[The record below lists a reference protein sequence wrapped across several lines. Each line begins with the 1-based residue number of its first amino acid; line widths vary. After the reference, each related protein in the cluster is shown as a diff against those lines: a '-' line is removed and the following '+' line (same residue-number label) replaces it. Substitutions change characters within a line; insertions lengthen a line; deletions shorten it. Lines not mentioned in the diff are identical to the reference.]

1 MKGVAIIANPSAGKD
16 IRRLVASGRV
26 ISNQEKANIITRFV
40 KGLAYK
46 GVRNIYFMPDKS
58 GLFRPCIDELKND
71 IEVNFLDTKHFDGP
85 QQTLYASKLIKELDC
100 ACVLVLGGD
109 GTNRLVA
116 KEVGNVPIIPI
127 STGTNNAF
135 PIMIDPTVAGLAAG
149 FYVNSLQGSNNKE
162 LIFQRPIIT
171 ISIDDKKMFKKEI
184 NGLNIDMLDS
194 PVSGTGAQAW
204 EADLTVFAS
213 GSKELIDKCMNIF
226 KAFSKE
232 VIDVGSFG
240 NGMKFKILANL
251 LVTIHNTA
259 AAEALRLGELAGLD
273 QDMIYKVLGNSA
285 ATSVMLQKRMPL
297 MINKNYEPP
306 TASFNIF
313 LKDVDIIRNFIK
325 NNNVTLPTFEG
336 SAKIYDKAEKTLSKN
351 WDTASVYE
359 VLKMENIDE

>member
-1 MKGVAIIANPSAGKD
+1 MNIGLIGLGAMGGAYAKHLLKNNFKCFGIDLDKNNILKFIQLGGQEITYDELFNKVDIVLTSLPSL
-16 IRRLVASGRV
+16 I
-26 ISNQEKANIITRFV
+26 
-40 KGLAYK
+40 AYK
-46 GVRNIYFMPDKS
+46 DVLNN
-58 GLFRPCIDELKND
+58 LKRLGKNNSKK
-71 IEVNFLDTKHFDGP
+71 IILDM
-85 QQTLYASKLIKELDC
+85 
-100 ACVLVLGGD
+100 
-109 GTNRLVA
+109 N
-116 KEVGNVPIIPI
+116 
-127 STGTNNAF
+127 
-135 PIMIDPTVAGLAAG
+135 
-149 FYVNSLQGSNNKE
+149 
-162 LIFQRPIIT
+162 T
-171 ISIDDKKMFKKEI
+171 ISIDDKNMFKNEI

-273 QDMIYKVLGNSA
+273 KDVIYKVLGNSA

-325 NNNVTLPTFEG
+325 NNKVTLPTFEG

>member
-1 MKGVAIIANPSAGKD
+1 MNIGLIGLGAMGGAYAKHLLKNNFKCFGIDLDKNNILKFIQLGGQEITYDELFNKVEIVLTSLPSL
-16 IRRLVASGRV
+16 I
-26 ISNQEKANIITRFV
+26 
-40 KGLAYK
+40 AYK
-46 GVRNIYFMPDKS
+46 DVLNN
-58 GLFRPCIDELKND
+58 LKRLGKNNSKK
-71 IEVNFLDTKHFDGP
+71 IILDM
-85 QQTLYASKLIKELDC
+85 
-100 ACVLVLGGD
+100 
-109 GTNRLVA
+109 N
-116 KEVGNVPIIPI
+116 
-127 STGTNNAF
+127 
-135 PIMIDPTVAGLAAG
+135 
-149 FYVNSLQGSNNKE
+149 
-162 LIFQRPIIT
+162 T
-171 ISIDDKKMFKKEI
+171 ISIDDKKMFKNEI

-325 NNNVTLPTFEG
+325 NNKVTLPTFEG

>member
-1 MKGVAIIANPSAGKD
+1 MNIGLIGLGAMGGAYAKHLLKNNFKCFGIDLDKNNILKFIQLGGQEITYDELFNKVEIVLTSLPS
-16 IRRLVASGRV
+16 L
-26 ISNQEKANIITRFV
+26 N
-40 KGLAYK
+40 AYK
-46 GVRNIYFMPDKS
+46 DVLNN
-58 GLFRPCIDELKND
+58 LKRLGKNNPKK
-71 IEVNFLDTKHFDGP
+71 IILDM
-85 QQTLYASKLIKELDC
+85 
-100 ACVLVLGGD
+100 
-109 GTNRLVA
+109 N
-116 KEVGNVPIIPI
+116 
-127 STGTNNAF
+127 
-135 PIMIDPTVAGLAAG
+135 
-149 FYVNSLQGSNNKE
+149 
-162 LIFQRPIIT
+162 T
-171 ISIDDKKMFKKEI
+171 ISIDDKNMFKNEI
-184 NGLNIDMLDS
+184 IGLNIDMLDS

-232 VIDVGSFG
+232 VVNVGSFG

-273 QDMIYKVLGNSA
+273 QDMIFKVLGNSA

-306 TASFNIF
+306 TASYNIF

-325 NNNVTLPTFEG
+325 DNNVTLPTFEG

>member
-1 MKGVAIIANPSAGKD
+1 MNIGLIGLGAMGGAYAKHLLKNNFKCFGIDLDKNNILKFIQLGGQEITYDELFNKVEIVLTSLPSLK
-16 IRRLVASGRV
+16 
-26 ISNQEKANIITRFV
+26 
-40 KGLAYK
+40 AYK
-46 GVRNIYFMPDKS
+46 DVLNN
-58 GLFRPCIDELKND
+58 LKRLGKNNSKK
-71 IEVNFLDTKHFDGP
+71 IILDM
-85 QQTLYASKLIKELDC
+85 
-100 ACVLVLGGD
+100 
-109 GTNRLVA
+109 N
-116 KEVGNVPIIPI
+116 
-127 STGTNNAF
+127 
-135 PIMIDPTVAGLAAG
+135 
-149 FYVNSLQGSNNKE
+149 
-162 LIFQRPIIT
+162 T
-171 ISIDDKKMFKKEI
+171 ISIDDKNMFKNEI
-184 NGLNIDMLDS
+184 IGLNIDMLDS

-232 VIDVGSFG
+232 VINVGSFG

-273 QDMIYKVLGNSA
+273 QDMIFKVLGNSA

-306 TASFNIF
+306 TASYNIF

-325 NNNVTLPTFEG
+325 DNNVTLPTFEG

>member
-1 MKGVAIIANPSAGKD
+1 MNIGLIGLGAMGGAYARHLLKNNFECFGIDLDKNNISKFIQLGGKEITYDELFYKVEIVLTSLPS
-16 IRRLVASGRV
+16 L
-26 ISNQEKANIITRFV
+26 N
-40 KGLAYK
+40 AYK
-46 GVRNIYFMPDKS
+46 DVLNN
-58 GLFRPCIDELKND
+58 LKKLGKNNSKK
-71 IEVNFLDTKHFDGP
+71 IILDM
-85 QQTLYASKLIKELDC
+85 
-100 ACVLVLGGD
+100 
-109 GTNRLVA
+109 N
-116 KEVGNVPIIPI
+116 
-127 STGTNNAF
+127 
-135 PIMIDPTVAGLAAG
+135 
-149 FYVNSLQGSNNKE
+149 
-162 LIFQRPIIT
+162 T
-171 ISIDDKKMFKKEI
+171 ISIDDKNMFKNEI

-325 NNNVTLPTFEG
+325 DNNVTLPTFEG

>member
-1 MKGVAIIANPSAGKD
+1 MNIGLIGLGAMGGAYAKHLLKNNFKCFGIDLDKNNILKFIQLGGQEITYDELFNKVDIVLTSLPSL
-16 IRRLVASGRV
+16 I
-26 ISNQEKANIITRFV
+26 
-40 KGLAYK
+40 AYK
-46 GVRNIYFMPDKS
+46 DVLNN
-58 GLFRPCIDELKND
+58 LKRLGKNNSKK
-71 IEVNFLDTKHFDGP
+71 IILDM
-85 QQTLYASKLIKELDC
+85 
-100 ACVLVLGGD
+100 
-109 GTNRLVA
+109 N
-116 KEVGNVPIIPI
+116 
-127 STGTNNAF
+127 
-135 PIMIDPTVAGLAAG
+135 
-149 FYVNSLQGSNNKE
+149 
-162 LIFQRPIIT
+162 T
-171 ISIDDKKMFKKEI
+171 ISIDDKNMFKNEI
-184 NGLNIDMLDS
+184 NGFNIDMLDS

>member
-1 MKGVAIIANPSAGKD
+1 MNIGLIGLGAMGGAYAKHLLKNNFKCFGIDLDKNNISKFIQLGGQEITYDELFNKVEIVLTSLPSL
-16 IRRLVASGRV
+16 I
-26 ISNQEKANIITRFV
+26 
-40 KGLAYK
+40 AYK
-46 GVRNIYFMPDKS
+46 DVLNN
-58 GLFRPCIDELKND
+58 LKRLGKNNSRK
-71 IEVNFLDTKHFDGP
+71 IILDM
-85 QQTLYASKLIKELDC
+85 
-100 ACVLVLGGD
+100 
-109 GTNRLVA
+109 N
-116 KEVGNVPIIPI
+116 
-127 STGTNNAF
+127 
-135 PIMIDPTVAGLAAG
+135 
-149 FYVNSLQGSNNKE
+149 
-162 LIFQRPIIT
+162 T
-171 ISIDDKKMFKKEI
+171 ISIDDKKMFKNEI

-232 VIDVGSFG
+232 VINVGSFG

-336 SAKIYDKAEKTLSKN
+336 SAKIYDKAEKTLSRN

>member
-1 MKGVAIIANPSAGKD
+1 MNIGLIGLGAMGGAYAKHLLKNNFKCFGIDLDKNNILKFIQLG
-16 IRRLVASGRV
+16 G
-26 ISNQEKANIITRFV
+26 QEIT
-40 KGLAYK
+40 Y
-46 GVRNIYFMPDKS
+46 
-58 GLFRPCIDELKND
+58 DELFNKVEIVLTSLPSLNAYRYVLNNLKRLGKNNPKK
-71 IEVNFLDTKHFDGP
+71 IILDM
-85 QQTLYASKLIKELDC
+85 
-100 ACVLVLGGD
+100 
-109 GTNRLVA
+109 N
-116 KEVGNVPIIPI
+116 
-127 STGTNNAF
+127 
-135 PIMIDPTVAGLAAG
+135 
-149 FYVNSLQGSNNKE
+149 
-162 LIFQRPIIT
+162 T
-171 ISIDDKKMFKKEI
+171 ISIDDKNMFKNEI
-184 NGLNIDMLDS
+184 IGLNIDMLDS

-232 VIDVGSFG
+232 VINVGSFG

-273 QDMIYKVLGNSA
+273 QDMIFKVLGNSA

-306 TASFNIF
+306 TASYNIF

-325 NNNVTLPTFEG
+325 DNNVTLPTFEG

>member
-1 MKGVAIIANPSAGKD
+1 MNIGLIGLGAMGGAYAKHLLKNNFKCFGIDLDKNNIVKFIQLGGQEITYDELFNKVEIVLTSLPS
-16 IRRLVASGRV
+16 L
-26 ISNQEKANIITRFV
+26 N
-40 KGLAYK
+40 AYK
-46 GVRNIYFMPDKS
+46 DVLNN
-58 GLFRPCIDELKND
+58 LKRLGKNNSKKF
-71 IEVNFLDTKHFDGP
+71 ILDM
-85 QQTLYASKLIKELDC
+85 
-100 ACVLVLGGD
+100 
-109 GTNRLVA
+109 N
-116 KEVGNVPIIPI
+116 
-127 STGTNNAF
+127 
-135 PIMIDPTVAGLAAG
+135 
-149 FYVNSLQGSNNKE
+149 
-162 LIFQRPIIT
+162 T
-171 ISIDDKKMFKKEI
+171 ISIDDKNMFKNEI
-184 NGLNIDMLDS
+184 IGLNIDMLDS

-232 VIDVGSFG
+232 VINVGSFG

-273 QDMIYKVLGNSA
+273 QDMIFKVLGNSA

-306 TASFNIF
+306 TASYNIF

-325 NNNVTLPTFEG
+325 DNNVTLPTFEG

>member
-1 MKGVAIIANPSAGKD
+1 MNIGLIGLGAMGGAYAKHLLKNNFKCFGIDLDKNNILKFIQLGGQEITYDELFNKVEIVLTSLPS
-16 IRRLVASGRV
+16 L
-26 ISNQEKANIITRFV
+26 N
-40 KGLAYK
+40 AYK
-46 GVRNIYFMPDKS
+46 DVLNN
-58 GLFRPCIDELKND
+58 LKRLGKNNPKK
-71 IEVNFLDTKHFDGP
+71 IILDM
-85 QQTLYASKLIKELDC
+85 
-100 ACVLVLGGD
+100 
-109 GTNRLVA
+109 N
-116 KEVGNVPIIPI
+116 
-127 STGTNNAF
+127 
-135 PIMIDPTVAGLAAG
+135 
-149 FYVNSLQGSNNKE
+149 
-162 LIFQRPIIT
+162 T
-171 ISIDDKKMFKKEI
+171 ISIDDKNMFKNEI
-184 NGLNIDMLDS
+184 IGLNIDMLDS

-232 VIDVGSFG
+232 VINVGSFG

-273 QDMIYKVLGNSA
+273 QDMIFKVLGNSA

-306 TASFNIF
+306 TASYNIF
-313 LKDVDIIRNFIK
+313 LNDVDIIRNFIK
-325 NNNVTLPTFEG
+325 DNNVTLPTFEG

>member
-1 MKGVAIIANPSAGKD
+1 MNIGLIGLGAMGGSYAKHLLKNNFKCFGIDLDKNNISKFIQLGGQEITYDELFNKVEIVLTSLPSL
-16 IRRLVASGRV
+16 I
-26 ISNQEKANIITRFV
+26 
-40 KGLAYK
+40 AYK
-46 GVRNIYFMPDKS
+46 DVLNN
-58 GLFRPCIDELKND
+58 LKRLGKNNSKK
-71 IEVNFLDTKHFDGP
+71 IILDM
-85 QQTLYASKLIKELDC
+85 
-100 ACVLVLGGD
+100 
-109 GTNRLVA
+109 N
-116 KEVGNVPIIPI
+116 
-127 STGTNNAF
+127 
-135 PIMIDPTVAGLAAG
+135 
-149 FYVNSLQGSNNKE
+149 
-162 LIFQRPIIT
+162 T
-171 ISIDDKKMFKKEI
+171 ISIDDKKMFKNEI

-273 QDMIYKVLGNSA
+273 QNMIYKVLGNSA

-325 NNNVTLPTFEG
+325 NNKVTLPTFEG

>member
-1 MKGVAIIANPSAGKD
+1 MNIGLIGLGAMGGAYAKHLLKNNFKCFGIDLDKNNILKFIQLGGQEITYDELFNKVEIVLTSLPS
-16 IRRLVASGRV
+16 L
-26 ISNQEKANIITRFV
+26 N
-40 KGLAYK
+40 AYK
-46 GVRNIYFMPDKS
+46 DVLNN
-58 GLFRPCIDELKND
+58 LKRLGKNNSKK
-71 IEVNFLDTKHFDGP
+71 IILDM
-85 QQTLYASKLIKELDC
+85 
-100 ACVLVLGGD
+100 
-109 GTNRLVA
+109 N
-116 KEVGNVPIIPI
+116 
-127 STGTNNAF
+127 
-135 PIMIDPTVAGLAAG
+135 
-149 FYVNSLQGSNNKE
+149 
-162 LIFQRPIIT
+162 T
-171 ISIDDKKMFKKEI
+171 ISIDDKNMFKNEI

-232 VIDVGSFG
+232 VINVGSFG

>member
-1 MKGVAIIANPSAGKD
+1 MNIGLIGLGAMGGAYAKHLLKNNFKCFGIDLDKNNILKFIKLGGQEITYDELFNKVEIVLTSLPS
-16 IRRLVASGRV
+16 L
-26 ISNQEKANIITRFV
+26 N
-40 KGLAYK
+40 AYK
-46 GVRNIYFMPDKS
+46 DVLNN
-58 GLFRPCIDELKND
+58 LKRLGKNNSKK
-71 IEVNFLDTKHFDGP
+71 IILDM
-85 QQTLYASKLIKELDC
+85 
-100 ACVLVLGGD
+100 
-109 GTNRLVA
+109 N
-116 KEVGNVPIIPI
+116 
-127 STGTNNAF
+127 
-135 PIMIDPTVAGLAAG
+135 
-149 FYVNSLQGSNNKE
+149 
-162 LIFQRPIIT
+162 T
-171 ISIDDKKMFKKEI
+171 ISIDDKNMFKNEI
-184 NGLNIDMLDS
+184 IGLNIDMLDS

-232 VIDVGSFG
+232 VINVGSFG

-259 AAEALRLGELAGLD
+259 AAEALRLGELAGLE
-273 QDMIYKVLGNSA
+273 QDMIFKVLGNSA

-306 TASFNIF
+306 TASYNIF

-325 NNNVTLPTFEG
+325 DNNVTLPTFEG

>member
-1 MKGVAIIANPSAGKD
+1 MNIGLIGLGAMGGAYAKHLLKNNFKCFGIDLDKNNISKFIQLGGQEITYDELFNKVEIVLTSLPS
-16 IRRLVASGRV
+16 L
-26 ISNQEKANIITRFV
+26 N
-40 KGLAYK
+40 AYK
-46 GVRNIYFMPDKS
+46 DVLDN
-58 GLFRPCIDELKND
+58 LKRLGKNNPKK
-71 IEVNFLDTKHFDGP
+71 IILDM
-85 QQTLYASKLIKELDC
+85 
-100 ACVLVLGGD
+100 
-109 GTNRLVA
+109 N
-116 KEVGNVPIIPI
+116 
-127 STGTNNAF
+127 
-135 PIMIDPTVAGLAAG
+135 
-149 FYVNSLQGSNNKE
+149 
-162 LIFQRPIIT
+162 T
-171 ISIDDKKMFKKEI
+171 ISIDDKVMFKNEI
-184 NGLNIDMLDS
+184 NVLNIDMLDS

-213 GSKELIDKCMNIF
+213 GSKELIDRCMNVLET
-226 KAFSKE
+226 FSKE
-232 VIDVGSFG
+232 VINVGSFG

-306 TASFNIF
+306 TASYNIF

>member
-1 MKGVAIIANPSAGKD
+1 MNIGLIGLGAMGGAYAKHLLKNNFKCFGIDLDKNNILKFIQLGGQEITYDELFNKVDIVLTSLPSL
-16 IRRLVASGRV
+16 I
-26 ISNQEKANIITRFV
+26 
-40 KGLAYK
+40 AYK
-46 GVRNIYFMPDKS
+46 DVLNN
-58 GLFRPCIDELKND
+58 LKRLGKNNSKK
-71 IEVNFLDTKHFDGP
+71 IILDM
-85 QQTLYASKLIKELDC
+85 
-100 ACVLVLGGD
+100 
-109 GTNRLVA
+109 N
-116 KEVGNVPIIPI
+116 
-127 STGTNNAF
+127 
-135 PIMIDPTVAGLAAG
+135 
-149 FYVNSLQGSNNKE
+149 
-162 LIFQRPIIT
+162 T
-171 ISIDDKKMFKKEI
+171 ISIDDKNMFKNEI
-184 NGLNIDMLDS
+184 NGFNIDMLDS

-226 KAFSKE
+226 RAFSKE
-232 VIDVGSFG
+232 VINVGSFG

-273 QDMIYKVLGNSA
+273 KDMIYKVLGNSA

>member
-1 MKGVAIIANPSAGKD
+1 MNIGLIGLGAMGGAYAKHLLKNNFKCFGIDLDKNNILKFIKLGGQEITYDELFNKVEIVLTSLPS
-16 IRRLVASGRV
+16 L
-26 ISNQEKANIITRFV
+26 N
-40 KGLAYK
+40 AYK
-46 GVRNIYFMPDKS
+46 DVLNN
-58 GLFRPCIDELKND
+58 LKRLGKNNPKK
-71 IEVNFLDTKHFDGP
+71 IILDM
-85 QQTLYASKLIKELDC
+85 
-100 ACVLVLGGD
+100 
-109 GTNRLVA
+109 N
-116 KEVGNVPIIPI
+116 
-127 STGTNNAF
+127 
-135 PIMIDPTVAGLAAG
+135 
-149 FYVNSLQGSNNKE
+149 
-162 LIFQRPIIT
+162 T
-171 ISIDDKKMFKKEI
+171 ISIDDKNMFKNEI
-184 NGLNIDMLDS
+184 IGLNIDMLDS

-232 VIDVGSFG
+232 VINVGSFG

-273 QDMIYKVLGNSA
+273 QNMILKVLGNSA

-306 TASFNIF
+306 TASYNIF

-325 NNNVTLPTFEG
+325 DNNVTLPTFEG

>member
-1 MKGVAIIANPSAGKD
+1 MNIGLIGLGAMGGAYAKHLLKNNFKCFGIDLDKNNILKFIQLGGQEITYDELFNKVEIVLTSVPS
-16 IRRLVASGRV
+16 L
-26 ISNQEKANIITRFV
+26 N
-40 KGLAYK
+40 AYK
-46 GVRNIYFMPDKS
+46 DVLNN
-58 GLFRPCIDELKND
+58 LKRLGKNNSKK
-71 IEVNFLDTKHFDGP
+71 IILDM
-85 QQTLYASKLIKELDC
+85 
-100 ACVLVLGGD
+100 
-109 GTNRLVA
+109 N
-116 KEVGNVPIIPI
+116 
-127 STGTNNAF
+127 
-135 PIMIDPTVAGLAAG
+135 
-149 FYVNSLQGSNNKE
+149 
-162 LIFQRPIIT
+162 T
-171 ISIDDKKMFKKEI
+171 ISIDDKNMFKNEI
-184 NGLNIDMLDS
+184 IGLNIDMLDS

-232 VIDVGSFG
+232 VINVGSFG

-273 QDMIYKVLGNSA
+273 QDMIFKVLGNSA

-306 TASFNIF
+306 TASYNIF

-325 NNNVTLPTFEG
+325 DNNVTLPTFEG

>member
-1 MKGVAIIANPSAGKD
+1 MNIGLIGLGAMGGAYAKHLLKNNFKCFGIDLDKNNILKFIQLGGQEITYDELFNKVEIVLTSLPS
-16 IRRLVASGRV
+16 L
-26 ISNQEKANIITRFV
+26 N
-40 KGLAYK
+40 AYK
-46 GVRNIYFMPDKS
+46 DVLNN
-58 GLFRPCIDELKND
+58 LKRLGKNNPKK
-71 IEVNFLDTKHFDGP
+71 IILDM
-85 QQTLYASKLIKELDC
+85 
-100 ACVLVLGGD
+100 
-109 GTNRLVA
+109 N
-116 KEVGNVPIIPI
+116 
-127 STGTNNAF
+127 
-135 PIMIDPTVAGLAAG
+135 
-149 FYVNSLQGSNNKE
+149 
-162 LIFQRPIIT
+162 T
-171 ISIDDKKMFKKEI
+171 ISIDDKNMFKNEI
-184 NGLNIDMLDS
+184 IGLNIDMLDS

-232 VIDVGSFG
+232 VINVGSFG

-273 QDMIYKVLGNSA
+273 QDMIFKVLGNSA

-306 TASFNIF
+306 TASYNIF

-325 NNNVTLPTFEG
+325 DNNVTLPTFEG
-336 SAKIYDKAEKTLSKN
+336 SAKIYDKAEKTLSMN

>member
-1 MKGVAIIANPSAGKD
+1 MNIGLIGLGAMGGAYAKHLLKNNFKCFGIDLDKNNILKFIQLGGQEITYDELFNKVDIVLTSLPSL
-16 IRRLVASGRV
+16 I
-26 ISNQEKANIITRFV
+26 
-40 KGLAYK
+40 AYK
-46 GVRNIYFMPDKS
+46 DVLNN
-58 GLFRPCIDELKND
+58 LKRLGKNNSKK
-71 IEVNFLDTKHFDGP
+71 IILDM
-85 QQTLYASKLIKELDC
+85 
-100 ACVLVLGGD
+100 
-109 GTNRLVA
+109 N
-116 KEVGNVPIIPI
+116 
-127 STGTNNAF
+127 
-135 PIMIDPTVAGLAAG
+135 
-149 FYVNSLQGSNNKE
+149 
-162 LIFQRPIIT
+162 T
-171 ISIDDKKMFKKEI
+171 ISIDDKNMFKNEI

-226 KAFSKE
+226 RAFSKE
-232 VIDVGSFG
+232 VINVGSFG

-273 QDMIYKVLGNSA
+273 KDMIYKVLGNSA

>member
-1 MKGVAIIANPSAGKD
+1 MNIGLIGLGAMGGAYAKHLLKNNFKCFGIDLDKNNISKFIQLGGQEITYDELFNKVDIVLTSLPSL
-16 IRRLVASGRV
+16 I
-26 ISNQEKANIITRFV
+26 
-40 KGLAYK
+40 AYK
-46 GVRNIYFMPDKS
+46 DVLNN
-58 GLFRPCIDELKND
+58 LKRLGKNNSKK
-71 IEVNFLDTKHFDGP
+71 IILDM
-85 QQTLYASKLIKELDC
+85 
-100 ACVLVLGGD
+100 
-109 GTNRLVA
+109 N
-116 KEVGNVPIIPI
+116 
-127 STGTNNAF
+127 
-135 PIMIDPTVAGLAAG
+135 
-149 FYVNSLQGSNNKE
+149 
-162 LIFQRPIIT
+162 T
-171 ISIDDKKMFKKEI
+171 ISIDDKNMFKNEI

-213 GSKELIDKCMNIF
+213 GSKELIDKYMNIF

-325 NNNVTLPTFEG
+325 NNKVTLPTFEG

>member
-1 MKGVAIIANPSAGKD
+1 MNIGLIGLGAMGGAYAKHLLKNNFKCFGIDLDKNNILKFIQLGGQEITYDELFNKVEIVLTSLPS
-16 IRRLVASGRV
+16 L
-26 ISNQEKANIITRFV
+26 N
-40 KGLAYK
+40 AYK
-46 GVRNIYFMPDKS
+46 DVLNN
-58 GLFRPCIDELKND
+58 LKRLGKNNSKK
-71 IEVNFLDTKHFDGP
+71 IILDM
-85 QQTLYASKLIKELDC
+85 
-100 ACVLVLGGD
+100 
-109 GTNRLVA
+109 N
-116 KEVGNVPIIPI
+116 
-127 STGTNNAF
+127 
-135 PIMIDPTVAGLAAG
+135 
-149 FYVNSLQGSNNKE
+149 
-162 LIFQRPIIT
+162 T
-171 ISIDDKKMFKKEI
+171 ISIDDKNMFKNEI
-184 NGLNIDMLDS
+184 IGLNIDMLDS

-226 KAFSKE
+226 RAFSKE
-232 VIDVGSFG
+232 VINVGSFG

-273 QDMIYKVLGNSA
+273 QDMIYKVLCNSA

>member
-1 MKGVAIIANPSAGKD
+1 MNIGLIGLGAMGGAYAKHLLKNNFKCFGIDLDKNNILKFIQLGGQEITYDELFNKVEIVLTSLPS
-16 IRRLVASGRV
+16 L
-26 ISNQEKANIITRFV
+26 N
-40 KGLAYK
+40 AYK
-46 GVRNIYFMPDKS
+46 DVLNN
-58 GLFRPCIDELKND
+58 LKRLGKNNPKK
-71 IEVNFLDTKHFDGP
+71 IILDM
-85 QQTLYASKLIKELDC
+85 
-100 ACVLVLGGD
+100 
-109 GTNRLVA
+109 N
-116 KEVGNVPIIPI
+116 
-127 STGTNNAF
+127 
-135 PIMIDPTVAGLAAG
+135 
-149 FYVNSLQGSNNKE
+149 
-162 LIFQRPIIT
+162 T
-171 ISIDDKKMFKKEI
+171 ISIDDKNMFKNEI
-184 NGLNIDMLDS
+184 FGLNIDMLDS

-232 VIDVGSFG
+232 VINVGSFG

-251 LVTIHNTA
+251 LVSIHNTA

-273 QDMIYKVLGNSA
+273 QDMIFKVLGNSA

-306 TASFNIF
+306 TASYNIF

-325 NNNVTLPTFEG
+325 DNNVTLPTFEG

>member
-1 MKGVAIIANPSAGKD
+1 MNIGLIGLGAMGGAYAKHLLKNNFKCFGIDLDKNNILKFIQLGGQEITYDELFNKVDIVLTSLPSL
-16 IRRLVASGRV
+16 I
-26 ISNQEKANIITRFV
+26 
-40 KGLAYK
+40 AYK
-46 GVRNIYFMPDKS
+46 DVLNN
-58 GLFRPCIDELKND
+58 LKRLGKNNSKK
-71 IEVNFLDTKHFDGP
+71 IILDM
-85 QQTLYASKLIKELDC
+85 
-100 ACVLVLGGD
+100 
-109 GTNRLVA
+109 N
-116 KEVGNVPIIPI
+116 
-127 STGTNNAF
+127 
-135 PIMIDPTVAGLAAG
+135 
-149 FYVNSLQGSNNKE
+149 
-162 LIFQRPIIT
+162 T
-171 ISIDDKKMFKKEI
+171 ISIDDKNMFKNEI

-273 QDMIYKVLGNSA
+273 QDMIYKVLGDSA

-325 NNNVTLPTFEG
+325 NNKVTLPTFEG

>member
-1 MKGVAIIANPSAGKD
+1 MNIGLIGLGAMGGAYAKHLLKNNFKCFGIDLDKNNILKFIQLGGQEITYDELFNKVDIVLTSLPSL
-16 IRRLVASGRV
+16 I
-26 ISNQEKANIITRFV
+26 
-40 KGLAYK
+40 AYK
-46 GVRNIYFMPDKS
+46 DVLNN
-58 GLFRPCIDELKND
+58 LKRLGKNNSKK
-71 IEVNFLDTKHFDGP
+71 IILDM
-85 QQTLYASKLIKELDC
+85 
-100 ACVLVLGGD
+100 
-109 GTNRLVA
+109 N
-116 KEVGNVPIIPI
+116 
-127 STGTNNAF
+127 
-135 PIMIDPTVAGLAAG
+135 
-149 FYVNSLQGSNNKE
+149 
-162 LIFQRPIIT
+162 T
-171 ISIDDKKMFKKEI
+171 ISIDDKNMFKNEI

>member
-1 MKGVAIIANPSAGKD
+1 MNIGLIGLGAMGGAYAKHLLKNNSKCFGIDLDKNNILKFIQLGGQEITYDELFNKVEIVLTSIPS
-16 IRRLVASGRV
+16 L
-26 ISNQEKANIITRFV
+26 N
-40 KGLAYK
+40 AYK
-46 GVRNIYFMPDKS
+46 DVLNN
-58 GLFRPCIDELKND
+58 LKRLGKNNPKK
-71 IEVNFLDTKHFDGP
+71 IILDM
-85 QQTLYASKLIKELDC
+85 
-100 ACVLVLGGD
+100 
-109 GTNRLVA
+109 N
-116 KEVGNVPIIPI
+116 
-127 STGTNNAF
+127 
-135 PIMIDPTVAGLAAG
+135 
-149 FYVNSLQGSNNKE
+149 
-162 LIFQRPIIT
+162 T
-171 ISIDDKKMFKKEI
+171 ISIDDKKMFKNEI
-184 NGLNIDMLDS
+184 IGLNIDMLDS

-226 KAFSKE
+226 KVFSKE
-232 VIDVGSFG
+232 VINVGSFG

-273 QDMIYKVLGNSA
+273 QDMIFKVLGNSA

-306 TASFNIF
+306 TASYNIF

-325 NNNVTLPTFEG
+325 DNNVTLPTFEG

>member
-1 MKGVAIIANPSAGKD
+1 MNIGLIGLGAMGGAYAKHLLKNNFKCFGIDLDKNNILKFIQLGGQEITYDELFNKVDIVLTSLPSL
-16 IRRLVASGRV
+16 I
-26 ISNQEKANIITRFV
+26 
-40 KGLAYK
+40 AYK
-46 GVRNIYFMPDKS
+46 DVLNN
-58 GLFRPCIDELKND
+58 LKRLGKNNSKK
-71 IEVNFLDTKHFDGP
+71 IILDM
-85 QQTLYASKLIKELDC
+85 
-100 ACVLVLGGD
+100 
-109 GTNRLVA
+109 N
-116 KEVGNVPIIPI
+116 
-127 STGTNNAF
+127 
-135 PIMIDPTVAGLAAG
+135 
-149 FYVNSLQGSNNKE
+149 
-162 LIFQRPIIT
+162 T
-171 ISIDDKKMFKKEI
+171 ISIDDKNMFKNEI

-226 KAFSKE
+226 RAFSKE
-232 VIDVGSFG
+232 VINVGSFG

>member
-1 MKGVAIIANPSAGKD
+1 MNIGLIGLGAMGGAYAKHLLKNNFKCFGIDLDKNNILKFIQLGGQEITYDELFNKVDIVLTSLPSL
-16 IRRLVASGRV
+16 I
-26 ISNQEKANIITRFV
+26 
-40 KGLAYK
+40 AYK
-46 GVRNIYFMPDKS
+46 DVLNN
-58 GLFRPCIDELKND
+58 LKRLGKNNSKK
-71 IEVNFLDTKHFDGP
+71 IILDM
-85 QQTLYASKLIKELDC
+85 
-100 ACVLVLGGD
+100 
-109 GTNRLVA
+109 N
-116 KEVGNVPIIPI
+116 
-127 STGTNNAF
+127 
-135 PIMIDPTVAGLAAG
+135 
-149 FYVNSLQGSNNKE
+149 
-162 LIFQRPIIT
+162 T
-171 ISIDDKKMFKKEI
+171 ISIDNKNMFKNEI

-325 NNNVTLPTFEG
+325 NNKVTLPTFEG

>member
-1 MKGVAIIANPSAGKD
+1 MNIGLIGLGAMGGSYAKHLLNNNFKCFGIDLDKNNVSKFIQLGGQEITYDKLFNKVEIVLTSLPSL
-16 IRRLVASGRV
+16 I
-26 ISNQEKANIITRFV
+26 
-40 KGLAYK
+40 AYK
-46 GVRNIYFMPDKS
+46 DVLNN
-58 GLFRPCIDELKND
+58 LKRLGKNNSKK
-71 IEVNFLDTKHFDGP
+71 IILDM
-85 QQTLYASKLIKELDC
+85 
-100 ACVLVLGGD
+100 
-109 GTNRLVA
+109 N
-116 KEVGNVPIIPI
+116 
-127 STGTNNAF
+127 
-135 PIMIDPTVAGLAAG
+135 
-149 FYVNSLQGSNNKE
+149 
-162 LIFQRPIIT
+162 T
-171 ISIDDKKMFKKEI
+171 ISIDDKKMFKNEI

-232 VIDVGSFG
+232 VINVGSFG

-273 QDMIYKVLGNSA
+273 QDMIFKVLGNSA

>member
-1 MKGVAIIANPSAGKD
+1 MNIGLIGLGAMGGAYAKHLLKNNFKCFGIDLDKNNILKFIQLGGQEITYDELFNKVDIVLTSLPSL
-16 IRRLVASGRV
+16 I
-26 ISNQEKANIITRFV
+26 
-40 KGLAYK
+40 AYK
-46 GVRNIYFMPDKS
+46 DVLNN
-58 GLFRPCIDELKND
+58 LKRLGKNNSKK
-71 IEVNFLDTKHFDGP
+71 IILDM
-85 QQTLYASKLIKELDC
+85 
-100 ACVLVLGGD
+100 
-109 GTNRLVA
+109 N
-116 KEVGNVPIIPI
+116 
-127 STGTNNAF
+127 
-135 PIMIDPTVAGLAAG
+135 
-149 FYVNSLQGSNNKE
+149 
-162 LIFQRPIIT
+162 T
-171 ISIDDKKMFKKEI
+171 ISIDDKNIFKNEI

-232 VIDVGSFG
+232 VINVGSFG

>member
-1 MKGVAIIANPSAGKD
+1 MNIGLIGLGAMGGAYAKHLLKNNFKCFGIDLDKNNILKFIQLGGQEITYDELFNKVEIVLTSLPSL
-16 IRRLVASGRV
+16 I
-26 ISNQEKANIITRFV
+26 
-40 KGLAYK
+40 AYK
-46 GVRNIYFMPDKS
+46 DVLNN
-58 GLFRPCIDELKND
+58 LKRLGKNNSKK
-71 IEVNFLDTKHFDGP
+71 IILDM
-85 QQTLYASKLIKELDC
+85 
-100 ACVLVLGGD
+100 
-109 GTNRLVA
+109 N
-116 KEVGNVPIIPI
+116 
-127 STGTNNAF
+127 
-135 PIMIDPTVAGLAAG
+135 
-149 FYVNSLQGSNNKE
+149 
-162 LIFQRPIIT
+162 T
-171 ISIDDKKMFKKEI
+171 ISIDDKNMFKNEI
-184 NGLNIDMLDS
+184 NGFNIDMLDS

-325 NNNVTLPTFEG
+325 NNKVTLPTFEG

>member
-1 MKGVAIIANPSAGKD
+1 MNIGLIGLGAMGGAYAKHLLKNNFKCFGIDLDKNNILKFIQLGGQEITYDELFNKVEIVLTSLPSL
-16 IRRLVASGRV
+16 I
-26 ISNQEKANIITRFV
+26 
-40 KGLAYK
+40 AYK
-46 GVRNIYFMPDKS
+46 DVLNN
-58 GLFRPCIDELKND
+58 LKRLGKNNSKK
-71 IEVNFLDTKHFDGP
+71 IILDM
-85 QQTLYASKLIKELDC
+85 
-100 ACVLVLGGD
+100 
-109 GTNRLVA
+109 N
-116 KEVGNVPIIPI
+116 
-127 STGTNNAF
+127 
-135 PIMIDPTVAGLAAG
+135 
-149 FYVNSLQGSNNKE
+149 
-162 LIFQRPIIT
+162 T
-171 ISIDDKKMFKKEI
+171 ISIDDKNMFKNEI
-184 NGLNIDMLDS
+184 IGLNIDMLDS

-232 VIDVGSFG
+232 VINVGSFG

-273 QDMIYKVLGNSA
+273 QDMIFKVLGNSA

-306 TASFNIF
+306 TASYNIF

-325 NNNVTLPTFEG
+325 DNNVTLPTFEG

>member
-1 MKGVAIIANPSAGKD
+1 MNIGLIGLGAMGGAYAKHLLKNNFKCFGIDLDKNNILKFIQLGGQEITYDELFNKVEIVLISLPS
-16 IRRLVASGRV
+16 L
-26 ISNQEKANIITRFV
+26 N
-40 KGLAYK
+40 AYK
-46 GVRNIYFMPDKS
+46 DVLNN
-58 GLFRPCIDELKND
+58 LKRLGKNNPKK
-71 IEVNFLDTKHFDGP
+71 IILDM
-85 QQTLYASKLIKELDC
+85 
-100 ACVLVLGGD
+100 
-109 GTNRLVA
+109 N
-116 KEVGNVPIIPI
+116 
-127 STGTNNAF
+127 
-135 PIMIDPTVAGLAAG
+135 
-149 FYVNSLQGSNNKE
+149 
-162 LIFQRPIIT
+162 T
-171 ISIDDKKMFKKEI
+171 ISIDDKNMFKNEI
-184 NGLNIDMLDS
+184 IGLNIDMLDS

-232 VIDVGSFG
+232 VINVGSFG

-273 QDMIYKVLGNSA
+273 QDMIFKVLGNSA

-306 TASFNIF
+306 TASYNIF

-325 NNNVTLPTFEG
+325 DNNVTLPTFEG

>member
-1 MKGVAIIANPSAGKD
+1 MNIGLIGLGAMGGAYAKHLLKNNFKCFGIDLDKNNVLKFIQLGGQEITYDELFNKVEIVLTSLPS
-16 IRRLVASGRV
+16 L
-26 ISNQEKANIITRFV
+26 N
-40 KGLAYK
+40 AYK
-46 GVRNIYFMPDKS
+46 DVLNN
-58 GLFRPCIDELKND
+58 LKRLGKNNPKK
-71 IEVNFLDTKHFDGP
+71 IILDM
-85 QQTLYASKLIKELDC
+85 
-100 ACVLVLGGD
+100 
-109 GTNRLVA
+109 N
-116 KEVGNVPIIPI
+116 
-127 STGTNNAF
+127 
-135 PIMIDPTVAGLAAG
+135 
-149 FYVNSLQGSNNKE
+149 
-162 LIFQRPIIT
+162 T
-171 ISIDDKKMFKKEI
+171 ISIDDKNMFKNEI
-184 NGLNIDMLDS
+184 IGLNIDMLDS

-232 VIDVGSFG
+232 VINVGSFG

-273 QDMIYKVLGNSA
+273 QDMIFKVLGNSA

-306 TASFNIF
+306 TASYNIF

-325 NNNVTLPTFEG
+325 DNNVTLPTFEG

>member
-1 MKGVAIIANPSAGKD
+1 MNIGLIGLGAMGGAYAKHLLKNNFKCFGIDLDKNNILKFIQLGGQEITYDELFNKVEIVLTSLPS
-16 IRRLVASGRV
+16 L
-26 ISNQEKANIITRFV
+26 N
-40 KGLAYK
+40 AYK
-46 GVRNIYFMPDKS
+46 DVLNN
-58 GLFRPCIDELKND
+58 LKRLGKNNPKK
-71 IEVNFLDTKHFDGP
+71 IILDM
-85 QQTLYASKLIKELDC
+85 
-100 ACVLVLGGD
+100 
-109 GTNRLVA
+109 N
-116 KEVGNVPIIPI
+116 
-127 STGTNNAF
+127 
-135 PIMIDPTVAGLAAG
+135 
-149 FYVNSLQGSNNKE
+149 
-162 LIFQRPIIT
+162 T
-171 ISIDDKKMFKKEI
+171 ISIDDKNMFKNEI
-184 NGLNIDMLDS
+184 IGLNIDMLDS

-213 GSKELIDKCMNIF
+213 GSKKLIDKCMNIF

-232 VIDVGSFG
+232 VINVGSFG

-273 QDMIYKVLGNSA
+273 QDMIFKVLGNSA

-306 TASFNIF
+306 TASYNIF

-325 NNNVTLPTFEG
+325 DNNVTLPTFEG

>member
-1 MKGVAIIANPSAGKD
+1 MNIGLIGLGAMGGAYAKHLLKNNFKCFGIDLDKNNILKFIQLGGQEITYDELFNKVDIVLTSLPSL
-16 IRRLVASGRV
+16 I
-26 ISNQEKANIITRFV
+26 
-40 KGLAYK
+40 AYK
-46 GVRNIYFMPDKS
+46 DVLNN
-58 GLFRPCIDELKND
+58 LKRLGKNNSKK
-71 IEVNFLDTKHFDGP
+71 IILDM
-85 QQTLYASKLIKELDC
+85 
-100 ACVLVLGGD
+100 
-109 GTNRLVA
+109 N
-116 KEVGNVPIIPI
+116 
-127 STGTNNAF
+127 
-135 PIMIDPTVAGLAAG
+135 
-149 FYVNSLQGSNNKE
+149 
-162 LIFQRPIIT
+162 T
-171 ISIDDKKMFKKEI
+171 ISIDDKNMFKNEI

-232 VIDVGSFG
+232 VINVGSFG

-273 QDMIYKVLGNSA
+273 KDMIYKVLGNSA

>member
-1 MKGVAIIANPSAGKD
+1 MNIGLIGLGAMGGAYAKHLLKNNFKCFGIDLDKNNISKFIQLGGQEITYDELFNKVEIVLTSLPSL
-16 IRRLVASGRV
+16 I
-26 ISNQEKANIITRFV
+26 
-40 KGLAYK
+40 AYK
-46 GVRNIYFMPDKS
+46 DVLNN
-58 GLFRPCIDELKND
+58 LKRLGKNNSKK
-71 IEVNFLDTKHFDGP
+71 IILDM
-85 QQTLYASKLIKELDC
+85 
-100 ACVLVLGGD
+100 
-109 GTNRLVA
+109 N
-116 KEVGNVPIIPI
+116 
-127 STGTNNAF
+127 
-135 PIMIDPTVAGLAAG
+135 
-149 FYVNSLQGSNNKE
+149 
-162 LIFQRPIIT
+162 T
-171 ISIDDKKMFKKEI
+171 ISIDDKNMFKNEI

-232 VIDVGSFG
+232 VINVGSFG

-273 QDMIYKVLGNSA
+273 KDMIYKVLGNSA

>member
-1 MKGVAIIANPSAGKD
+1 MNIGLIGLGAMGGAYAKHLLKNNFKCFGIDLDKNNILKFIQLG
-16 IRRLVASGRV
+16 G
-26 ISNQEKANIITRFV
+26 QEIT
-40 KGLAYK
+40 Y
-46 GVRNIYFMPDKS
+46 
-58 GLFRPCIDELKND
+58 DELFNKVEIVLTSLPSLNAYRDVLNNLKRLGKNNPKK
-71 IEVNFLDTKHFDGP
+71 IILDM
-85 QQTLYASKLIKELDC
+85 
-100 ACVLVLGGD
+100 
-109 GTNRLVA
+109 N
-116 KEVGNVPIIPI
+116 
-127 STGTNNAF
+127 
-135 PIMIDPTVAGLAAG
+135 
-149 FYVNSLQGSNNKE
+149 
-162 LIFQRPIIT
+162 T
-171 ISIDDKKMFKKEI
+171 ISIDDKNMFKNEI
-184 NGLNIDMLDS
+184 IGLNIDMLDS

-232 VIDVGSFG
+232 VINVGSFG

-273 QDMIYKVLGNSA
+273 QDMIFKVLGNSA

-306 TASFNIF
+306 TASYNIF

-325 NNNVTLPTFEG
+325 DNNVTLPTFEG

>member
-1 MKGVAIIANPSAGKD
+1 MNIGLIGLGAMGGAYAKHLLKNNFKCFGIDLDKNNILKFIQLG
-16 IRRLVASGRV
+16 G
-26 ISNQEKANIITRFV
+26 QEIT
-40 KGLAYK
+40 Y
-46 GVRNIYFMPDKS
+46 
-58 GLFRPCIDELKND
+58 DELFNKVDIVLTSLPSLIPYKDVLNNLKRLGKNNSKK
-71 IEVNFLDTKHFDGP
+71 IILDM
-85 QQTLYASKLIKELDC
+85 
-100 ACVLVLGGD
+100 
-109 GTNRLVA
+109 N
-116 KEVGNVPIIPI
+116 
-127 STGTNNAF
+127 
-135 PIMIDPTVAGLAAG
+135 
-149 FYVNSLQGSNNKE
+149 
-162 LIFQRPIIT
+162 T
-171 ISIDDKKMFKKEI
+171 ISIDDKNMFKNEI

-213 GSKELIDKCMNIF
+213 GSKELIDKCMIIF

-232 VIDVGSFG
+232 VINVGSFG
-240 NGMKFKILANL
+240 NGMKFKIIANL

-273 QDMIYKVLGNSA
+273 KDMIYKVLGNSA

-325 NNNVTLPTFEG
+325 NNKVTLPTFEG